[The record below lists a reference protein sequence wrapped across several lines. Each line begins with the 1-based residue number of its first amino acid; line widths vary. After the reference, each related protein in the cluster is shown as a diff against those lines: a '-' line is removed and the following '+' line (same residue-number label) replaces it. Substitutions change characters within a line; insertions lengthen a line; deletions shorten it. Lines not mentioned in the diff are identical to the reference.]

1 MKIRFYMKALPLRDQ
16 ISSEDINA
24 KVSDFIVDKIDK
36 KVLTCHVKL
45 SNGKLLNFTIPEAVV
60 GPSVIYVESI
70 ADGFGVETVLHS
82 LINLELLLKTGI
94 IPSTSRQYTDVL
106 AQIQKIRSLEV
117 GSLAQAMNLYY
128 DNDGTVGSTEFSD
141 FKPLFRQDTISVS
154 DESSRLSVWAPSG
167 VTIASDDIA
176 NSVKEDAKTFVKLTG
191 SSEMRTDLA
200 HFKVVMSD
208 TLYYYKV
215 LIKLSTLAAMPATI
229 SLDNVL
235 SVVDSTL
242 KPEKLNKAL
251 SQELQLGFSE
261 SAESSYVPDS
271 IVDVIS
277 SVMGKTVSPIL
288 AAILDNPPASIQ
300 EGGSFVPLS
309 APLRVLM
316 SGAVTISNGVVTI
329 GGKPTDQNLG
339 AGINLTVCD
348 ADTIK
353 DLVSMY
359 ISILSL
365 HKSTRYDSVTSE
377 IVNKCENPRLL
388 ALLSK
393 KVSYE

>member
-1 MKIRFYMKALPLRDQ
+1 MKIRFYMKQLPLRSQ
-16 ISSEDINA
+16 ITSSDINA
-24 KVSDFIVDKIDK
+24 KVSDFIVDKIEAK
-36 KVLTCHVKL
+36 TLNCHVKL

-60 GPSVIYVESI
+60 GPSVIYVETLN
-70 ADGFGVETVLHS
+70 DGFGVETVLHS

-106 AQIQKIRSLEV
+106 AQIQKIRSLEL

-128 DNDGTVGSTEFSD
+128 DNDGIVGSTEFSD
-141 FKPLFRQDTISVS
+141 FKPLFKADTITVS
-154 DESSRLSVWAPSG
+154 DESARLAVWAPSG
-167 VTIASDDIA
+167 VTVTSDDIA
-176 NSVKEDAKTFVKLTG
+176 NSVKEDAKTFIKLSS

-215 LIKLSTLAAMPATI
+215 LVKLSTLAAMPATI

-251 SQELQLGFSE
+251 SQELQLGFSD
-261 SAESSYVPDS
+261 SAESAYVPDS
-271 IVDVIS
+271 IVDVIA
-277 SVMGKTVSPIL
+277 SVFGKTVNPIL

-348 ADTIK
+348 ADTIRE
-353 DLVSMY
+353 LVSLY
-359 ISILSL
+359 ISVLSL
-365 HKSTRYDSVTSE
+365 HKSTRYDSTASE
-377 IVNKCENPRLL
+377 IVNRCENPRLL

>member
-16 ISSEDINA
+16 ISSNDINA
-24 KVSDFIVDKIDK
+24 KVSDFIVDKVDR

-70 ADGFGVETVLHS
+70 TDGFGIETVLHS

-106 AQIQKIRSLEV
+106 AQIQKLRSLEV

-141 FKPLFRQDTISVS
+141 FKPLFKQDTISVS
-154 DESSRLSVWAPSG
+154 DESARLSIWAPTG
-167 VTIASDDIA
+167 VTVTSDDIA

-191 SSEMRTDLA
+191 SSEMRTDLT

-215 LIKLSTLAAMPATI
+215 LVKLSTLAAMPATI

-251 SQELQLGFSE
+251 SQELQLGFSD

-277 SVMGKTVSPIL
+277 SVMGKTVNPIL

-309 APLRVLM
+309 SPLRVLM
-316 SGAVTISNGVVTI
+316 SGAVTIANGVVTI

-353 DLVSMY
+353 ELVSMY

-365 HKSTRYDSVTSE
+365 HKSTRYDSVASE
-377 IVNKCENPRLL
+377 IVNRCENPRLL